1 MKSHLFRIFFGFAV
15 MILALGPMAL
25 TLGSTAARAQS
36 PDPFENGWTLDAAA
50 SQLRFMSV
58 KKGNVAETSSFATL
72 SGLITEQGLA
82 QIRIL
87 LDSVDTRV
95 DLRNVRMRFLFF
107 ETFLHPEATV
117 TAQLDPLELTDLHE
131 VRRKVVDLDFA
142 VSLHGV
148 TVNRTA
154 QVAVTLIDNDRAV
167 VSTTAPLALTLPEFD
182 LDAGR
187 QKLEEAAG
195 VTIMPV
201 GIVSFDFVF
210 NRASPGTP
218 PAPETVTTAVAPGAA
233 ALETRGDLDREACIG
248 RFEILS
254 RTGNIYFPPASAR
267 LDNKSRPLLDNLHD
281 IVSRCPGLVI
291 EVSGHTDSDGGTAA
305 NQRLS
310 ERRAASVAAYLSD
323 KGIAADRMRVV
334 GHGEDRPLLPNTSAE
349 NKARNRRIEFSVVN

>member
-1 MKSHLFRIFFGFAV
+1 MKSHLFRIFFDFAV
-15 MILALGPMAL
+15 MVLAAWPGI
-25 TLGSTAARAQS
+25 AAAQTV
-36 PDPFENGWTLDAAA
+36 DPFENGWTLDASA
-50 SQLRFMSV
+50 SELRFMSV
-58 KKGNVAETSSFATL
+58 KKGTVAEISSFATL

-82 QIRIL
+82 QIRVL
-87 LDSVDTRV
+87 LDSVDTKI

-117 TAQLDPLELTDLHE
+117 TAQLDPMKLTDLHS

-142 VSLHGV
+142 VALHGI

-154 QVAVTLIDNDRAV
+154 RVAVTLIDNDRVV
-167 VSTTAPLALTLPEFD
+167 VSTTAPIALTLPEFD
-182 LDAGR
+182 LDGGR

-210 NRASPGTP
+210 DRASPGTP
-218 PAPETVTTAVAPGAA
+218 PAPETVAVATAPGAA
-233 ALETRGDLDREACIG
+233 ALETKGDLDREACIG

-267 LDNKSRPLLDNLHD
+267 LDDKSRPLLENLHD
-281 IVSRCPGLVI
+281 IVSRCPGLIVEI
-291 EVSGHTDSDGGTAA
+291 SGHTDADGGPGA

-310 ERRAASVAAYLSD
+310 ERRAASVAAWLSE
-323 KGIAADRMRVV
+323 KGIAADRMQVV
-334 GHGEDRPLLPNTSAE
+334 GYGETRPLVPNTSYA